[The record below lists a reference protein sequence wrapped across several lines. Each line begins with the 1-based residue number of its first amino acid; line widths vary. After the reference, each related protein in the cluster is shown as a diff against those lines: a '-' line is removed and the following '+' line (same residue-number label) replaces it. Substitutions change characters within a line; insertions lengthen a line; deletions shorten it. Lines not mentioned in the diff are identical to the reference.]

1 MPEERDAPTN
11 GTINNLVI
19 FIRFSGESEFGQN
32 ISVYDGWFNSG
43 TNSQKN
49 YYLEASYNQLTVNTT
64 FYPLAQNNLVV
75 SWQDSHPRAYFQPY
89 NATTN
94 PTGYNGD
101 DERRNREFTLLQNAV
116 AAVASQVPASLNI
129 DSDGDDNVDNVVFIV
144 SGSAGEWS
152 SLLWPHRWAIYDR
165 YVYLN
170 GKRVYDFNFQLK
182 DFLTSRGVGV
192 ICHEFFHTLGAP
204 DLYHYTGNGIDPAG
218 SWDLMCSDQ
227 NPPQYMTAFMKWKYG
242 NWIAAIPTIFIGQ

>member
-1 MPEERDAPTN
+1 M
-11 GTINNLVI
+11 
-19 FIRFSGESEFGQN
+19 
-32 ISVYDGWFNSG
+32 
-43 TNSQKN
+43 
-49 YYLEASYNQLTVNTT
+49 
-64 FYPLAQNNLVV
+64 
-75 SWQDSHPRAYFQPY
+75 
-89 NATTN
+89 
-94 PTGYNGD
+94 
-101 DERRNREFTLLQNAV
+101 
-116 AAVASQVPASLNI
+116 
-129 DSDGDDNVDNVVFIV
+129 DNVVFIV

-182 DFLTSRGVGV
+182 DFLASRGVGV

-242 NWIAAIPTIFIGQ
+242 NWIALFQLSLLDSNIHLIR